1 MGCFQPKADSV
12 LKITRMIKEGRRRFR
27 LSAGYAIPSNLK
39 YNTTKVNLAGGVPTR
54 RLTLQK

>member
-1 MGCFQPKADSV
+1 
-12 LKITRMIKEGRRRFR
+12 MIKEGRRRFR